1 MTERFVVID
10 VETANPDM
18 SSICQVGLA
27 VYEDGERVEAYS
39 ILIDPEDEFNEFN
52 IAIHGITPEQV
63 EGKPNFSEA
72 LPGIQKVL
80 GDGAVVSYGH
90 FDKAA
95 MAQACHK
102 YGWDLSV
109 SAWLNLHP
117 VVRRAWP
124 DEAAAHGVA
133 LAKTA
138 KRLGVMLVNHHD
150 AKADAIAAGE
160 IFIKAMEVSG
170 LGVSDWIKRVAAPI
184 HPGQGYERHVST
196 YEVNPEGAL
205 LGEGVVFT
213 GALCMTR
220 EQAREAAARLGC
232 IPLSGVSKKTTML
245 IVGDQDI
252 RVLRGSE
259 KSSKHRKAEE
269 LIQKGHPLRILS
281 ESDFM
286 AMLTN
291 SENGALSNA

>member
-18 SSICQVGLA
+18 SSICQIGLA
-27 VYEDGERVEAYS
+27 VYENGERVDAHS
-39 ILIDPEDEFNEFN
+39 ILIDPEDEFDEFN
-52 IAIHGITPEQV
+52 IAIHGITPDQV
-63 EGKPNFSEA
+63 QSAPNFAEA
-72 LPGIQKVL
+72 LPSIQQVL
-80 GDGAVVSYGH
+80 GSNTVASYGH
-90 FDKAA
+90 FDKTA
-95 MAQACHK
+95 MAQACRK
-102 YGWDLSV
+102 YGWELSV

-124 DEAAAHGVA
+124 EEAATHGVA

-138 KRLGVMLVNHHD
+138 KRLGVKLVNHHD

-160 IFIKAMEVSG
+160 IFLQAMAVSG
-170 LGVSDWIKRVAAPI
+170 LGVAEWIKRVAMPI
-184 HPGQGYERHVST
+184 HPGQGHERHVST

-205 LGEGVVFT
+205 LGEGIVFT
-213 GALCMTR
+213 GALSMTR
-220 EQAREAAARLGC
+220 EQAREAAAKLGC
-232 IPLSGVSKKTTML
+232 VPLGGVSKKTTML
-245 IVGDQDI
+245 VVGDQDI
-252 RVLRGSE
+252 RHLRGSD

-269 LIQKGHPLRILS
+269 LIKKGHPLRILG

-291 SENGALSNA
+291 SESGGLSNE

>member
-1 MTERFVVID
+1 MAERFVVID

-27 VYEDGERVEAYS
+27 VYENGERVDAHS

-63 EGKPNFSEA
+63 QGKPNFSEA
-72 LPGIQKVL
+72 LPGIQQVL
-80 GDGAVVSYGH
+80 GDDPVVSYGH
-90 FDKAA
+90 FDKTA
-95 MAQACHK
+95 MAQACYR
-102 YGWDLSV
+102 YGWELTV
-109 SAWLNLHP
+109 TAWLNLHP

-124 DEAAAHGVA
+124 EEAATHGVA

-138 KRLGVMLVNHHD
+138 KRLGVKLVNHHD

-160 IFIKAMEVSG
+160 IFLQAMAVSG
-170 LGVSDWIKRVAAPI
+170 LGVADWLKRVAMPI

-220 EQAREAAARLGC
+220 EQAREAAAQLGC

-245 IVGDQDI
+245 VVGDQDI
-252 RVLRGSE
+252 RYLRGSD

-269 LIQKGHPLRILS
+269 LIQKGHSLRILG

-286 AMLTN
+286 AMLKG
-291 SENGALSNA
+291 SEHV

>member
-27 VYEDGERVEAYS
+27 VYENGEQVAAHS
-39 ILIDPEDEFNEFN
+39 LLIDPEDEFDEFN
-52 IAIHGITPEQV
+52 IAIHGITPDQV
-63 EGKPNFSEA
+63 KGSPNFA
-72 LPGIQKVL
+72 DVLPEIIDVVRDSVL
-80 GDGAVVSYGH
+80 ASYGH

-95 MAQACHK
+95 VSQACAAYK
-102 YGWDLSV
+102 VELPT

-133 LAKTA
+133 LAKTS
-138 KRLGVMLVNHHD
+138 KRLGVKLINHHD

-170 LGVSDWIKRVAAPI
+170 LGVAEWIKRVAAPI

-205 LGEGVVFT
+205 LGEGIVFT
-213 GALCMTR
+213 GALGMTR

-232 IPLSGVSKKTTML
+232 VPLSGVSKKTTML
-245 IVGDQDI
+245 VVGDQDI
-252 RVLRGSE
+252 RRLNGSE

-269 LIQKGHPLRILS
+269 LIHKGHAIRILS
-281 ESDFM
+281 ESDFQ
-286 AMLTN
+286 AILR
-291 SENGALSNA
+291 GQLNA

>member
-27 VYEDGERVEAYS
+27 VYENGARIESHS
-39 ILIDPEDEFNEFN
+39 ILIDPEGEFDEFN
-52 IAIHGITPEQV
+52 IAIHGITPDQV
-63 EGKPNFSEA
+63 QGKPNFSEA
-72 LPGIQKVL
+72 LPDIQRVL
-80 GDGAVVSYGH
+80 GHNPVLSYGH
-90 FDKAA
+90 FDKTA
-95 MAQACHK
+95 MAQACGR
-102 YGWDLSV
+102 YGFELSV
-109 SAWLNLHP
+109 TAWLNLHP

-124 DEAAAHGVA
+124 DEAAIHGVA

-138 KRLGVMLVNHHD
+138 KRLGVRLVNHHD

-160 IFIKAMEVSG
+160 IFLLAMSVSG
-170 LGVSDWIKRVAAPI
+170 LNVSEWMNRVAAPI

-205 LGEGVVFT
+205 VGEGVVFT

-220 EQAREAAARLGC
+220 EQAREASAKLGC
-232 IPLSGVSKKTTML
+232 EPLGGVSKKTTIL
-245 IVGDQDI
+245 VVGDQDI
-252 RVLRGSE
+252 RGLRGSS
-259 KSSKHRKAEE
+259 KSSKHRRAEE
-269 LIQKGHPLRILS
+269 LIQKGHAIRIIS

-286 AMLTN
+286 VML
-291 SENGALSNA
+291 NGQKGWQ

>member
-1 MTERFVVID
+1 MAERFVVID

-27 VYEDGERVEAYS
+27 VYEDVQRVGAHS
-39 ILIDPEDEFNEFN
+39 ILIDPEDEFDEFN

-63 EGKPNFSEA
+63 QGKPNFSEA
-72 LPGIQKVL
+72 LPGIQQVL
-80 GDGAVVSYGH
+80 GDDPVVSYGH
-90 FDKAA
+90 FDKTA
-95 MAQACHK
+95 MAQACYR
-102 YGWDLSV
+102 YGWELTV
-109 SAWLNLHP
+109 TAWLNLHP

-124 DEAAAHGVA
+124 EEAATHGVA

-138 KRLGVMLVNHHD
+138 KRLGVKLVNHHD

-160 IFIKAMEVSG
+160 IFLQAMAVSG
-170 LGVSDWIKRVAAPI
+170 LGVADWLKRAATPI
-184 HPGQGYERHVST
+184 NPERHVST

-205 LGEGVVFT
+205 LGEGIVFT

-220 EQAREAAARLGC
+220 EQAREAAAQLGC

-245 IVGDQDI
+245 VVGDQDI
-252 RVLRGSE
+252 RYLRGSD

-269 LIQKGHPLRILS
+269 LIQKGHPLRILG

-286 AMLTN
+286 AMVK
-291 SENGALSNA
+291 GGQQ

>member
-27 VYEDGERVEAYS
+27 VYENGERVAAHS
-39 ILIDPEDEFNEFN
+39 MLIDPEDDFDEFN
-52 IAIHGITPEQV
+52 IAIHGITPDQV
-63 EGKPNFSEA
+63 KGCPSFADA
-72 LPGIQKVL
+72 LPEIRGVVRDSVL
-80 GDGAVVSYGH
+80 ASYGH

-95 MAQACHK
+95 VSQACAAYKVELPSH
-102 YGWDLSV
+102 
-109 SAWLNLHP
+109 AWLNLHP

-124 DEAAAHGVA
+124 EEAATHGVA

-138 KRLGVMLVNHHD
+138 KRLGVKLVSHHD

-160 IFIKAMEVSG
+160 IFLQAMVVSG
-170 LGVSDWIKRVAAPI
+170 LGVAEWIKRVAMPI
-184 HPGQGYERHVST
+184 HPGQGHERHVST

-205 LGEGVVFT
+205 LGEGIVFT
-213 GALCMTR
+213 GALSMTR
-220 EQAREAAARLGC
+220 EQAREAAAKLGC
-232 IPLSGVSKKTTML
+232 VPLGGVSKKTTML
-245 IVGDQDI
+245 VVGDQDI
-252 RVLRGSE
+252 RHLRGSD

-269 LIQKGHPLRILS
+269 LIKKGHPLRILG

-291 SENGALSNA
+291 SESGGLSNE

>member
-1 MTERFVVID
+1 MSERFVVID

-27 VYEDGERVEAYS
+27 VYESGKRVDARS
-39 ILIDPEDEFNEFN
+39 FLIDPEDDFDEFN
-52 IAIHGITPEQV
+52 IAIHGITPDQV
-63 EGKPNFSEA
+63 RGCPNFADA
-72 LPGIQKVL
+72 LPEIRGVVRDSVL
-80 GDGAVVSYGH
+80 ASYGH

-95 MAQACHK
+95 VSQACAAHK
-102 YGWDLSV
+102 VELPA

-133 LAKTA
+133 LAKTS
-138 KRLGVMLVNHHD
+138 KRLGVKLINHHD

-170 LGVSDWIKRVAAPI
+170 LGVTEWLKRIATPI

-205 LGEGVVFT
+205 LGEGIVFT
-213 GALCMTR
+213 GALGMTR

-232 IPLSGVSKKTTML
+232 VPLSGVSKKTTML
-245 IVGDQDI
+245 VVGDQDI
-252 RVLRGSE
+252 RYLRGAQ
-259 KSSKHRKAEE
+259 KSSKHRKTEE
-269 LIQKGHPLRILS
+269 LIQKGHPVRILS
-281 ESDFM
+281 ESDFLS
-286 AMLTN
+286 ML
-291 SENGALSNA
+291 EGYDHA